1 MIERFGFNLT
11 QIAGI
16 LAFVIASL
24 ACLIASGAR
33 RKSRDLSIWRGLS
46 IVYGLLAIEMIAA
59 MRHRIH
65 DFVNALL
72 KITGEYSARS
82 GLQEMLIAALAIVI
96 LTAMG
101 LYLMRLGKIKASTRL
116 AASATMTLVGLFLLE
131 MISLHAIDAIL
142 YRPIGP
148 LMVITYLWIAASTVT
163 VITAWRYRK
172 GR

>member
-1 MIERFGFNLT
+1 MIERFGSNPT

-16 LAFVIASL
+16 LAFVVTAL
-24 ACLIASGAR
+24 ACFIASGAR
-33 RKSRDLSIWRGLS
+33 RKSRDLSIWRRLS

-72 KITGEYSARS
+72 KATGEYSARS

-96 LTAMG
+96 ITTMG
-101 LYLMRLGKIKASTRL
+101 VYFVRLGKVKGATRL
-116 AASATMTLVGLFLLE
+116 AVGVTIALVALFLLE

-148 LMVITYLWIAASTVT
+148 LMAIAYLWIAASAVT
-163 VITAWRYRK
+163 GIAALRYPR
-172 GR
+172 RR